1 MQIARPRLRPLIID
15 WRRLTATLLALAGL
29 IAAVL
34 AWMGYSYT
42 ARTEPLVVAA
52 SAIPPGTRITPE
64 MLTIIQ
70 APLARPAA
78 LQGLSDPAA
87 LIGTYSRVQL
97 SPNQVLRPDLIQ
109 ATPLDQHVYV
119 NEPLPPELL
128 RADVFE
134 LARTGITSVSAQD
147 RLNVLVLLDREHGLD
162 PAFSVGQMDAAG
174 SGPRVVR
181 VLRDLNVLHVSEQAA
196 SLEVT
201 HAQSQY
207 LWALAA
213 AKVPFVGELV
223 TTTDAPLGPLRAEDA
238 NLTLLGMEDH
248 PRGSASPLPA
258 PTPSSS
264 AAPTEGIEENR

>member
-1 MQIARPRLRPLIID
+1 MQIARPRLWPRSID

-34 AWMGYSYT
+34 AWMGFSYT

-52 SAIPPGTRITPE
+52 IAIPPGTRITPE

-78 LQGLSDPAA
+78 LHGISDPAV
-87 LIGTYSRVQL
+87 LIGTYTRVHL
-97 SPNQVLRPDLIQ
+97 SADQVLHPDLVQ

-119 NEPLPPELL
+119 NDPLPAETL

-134 LARTGITSVSAQD
+134 LSLTGIRSVNTQD
-147 RLNVLVLLDREHGLD
+147 RLNILALVDREQGGD
-162 PAFSVGQMDAAG
+162 PAFNVGQMDVAG

-181 VLRDLNVLHVSEQAA
+181 VLRGLNVLHVTDQAVYV
-196 SLEVT
+196 EVT

-207 LWALAA
+207 LWALATT
-213 AKVPFVGELV
+213 KISFVGELV
-223 TTTDAPLGPLRAEDA
+223 TTADAPLGPLRASDA
-238 NLTLLGMEDH
+238 SLAWLGMDGRQGVL
-248 PRGSASPLPA
+248 PTPATTPA
-258 PTPSSS
+258 PV
-264 AAPTEGIEENR
+264 R